1 MGLAIFGKKGM
12 VIMNRFDINKL
23 KQVNGILN
31 KSKRS
36 KKMDKDRQ
44 ASYDRTW
51 SQLQKESKSDHVDS
65 LVMASNTFIF
75 QSAMGDDY
83 HENLSP
89 EMEELMNAV
98 KKAFCNESCKA
109 EISDKYD
116 EEVIRKIVVSNYEIN
131 YSSQKP
137 LSTANIIDKN
147 HAYTMKPSNFVFSV
161 GNFLKYLNNMI
172 MFAKG
177 VQDQDVVSIIMVGL
191 GTLGEL
197 RSDFTIGMDWDTA
210 DFLEFFY
217 REAGYGNG
225 MNEDEVIQKYLEQK
239 EKPYKKNKDDVIKII
254 NNLCKLSVVLIKDG
268 NISIVEKVLV

>member
-1 MGLAIFGKKGM
+1 
-12 VIMNRFDINKL
+12 MNKFDINKL

-36 KKMDKDRQ
+36 KKMGEDSQ

-51 SQLQKESKSDHVDS
+51 NQLQKESKSDHVDS
-65 LVMASNTFIF
+65 LVMAANTFIF
-75 QSAMGDDY
+75 QSAMGNDY
-83 HENLSP
+83 YENLSP
-89 EMEELMNAV
+89 EMETLMDAV
-98 KKAFCNESCKA
+98 KKAFSYKA

-116 EEVIRKIVVSNYEIN
+116 EEAICKIVVTNYEVN

-172 MFAKG
+172 MLVKG
-177 VQDQDVVSIIMVGL
+177 VQAQDVVSIIMIGL

-197 RSDFTIGMDWDTA
+197 RSDFTVGMDWDTA

-217 REAGYGNG
+217 REVGYGNE

-239 EKPYKKNKDDVIKII
+239 EKPCKVDEDDVMKII